1 MLTGPPPKFHGTRD
15 ILLFD
20 MYAGPWSAWFAYDRV
35 IGLLLVYAGLM
46 LAAPVTSYGRCAR
59 PARCSTWYCCRRRQ
73 PSGSV
78 SLSPFPGCSR
88 SRESRWWPRGGRSS
102 PGRAIGPLLRRQ
114 DGVVHRNEPRV
125 DSPLEWAETRSVKST
140 RTLRARV
147 ARTSRLSGSPSG
159 RTVGRR
165 RRRGQVTG
173 RKRTCRLSGTTPTS
187 TGCRSPTRRLAGL
200 HTMMQDAAATNHV
213 ERSPKCSNH
222 QRAGSD
228 RLAARSVTD
237 TRGAALRRGRH
248 GQIPRRSTDAERNA
262 RAGQGEL
269 QTDGTMAVEFV
280 QVGGKTSQR
289 LRGQQL
295 RLDRARHSGGQQ
307 RSALCCSSS

>member
-1 MLTGPPPKFHGTRD
+1 MNRSRTAAVVTWVYAAMFGVPAVPVAIFLAEQGRLPSLWG
-15 ILLFD
+15 LFD

-159 RTVGRR
+159 RLWADAGAVA
-165 RRRGQVTG
+165 
-173 RKRTCRLSGTTPTS
+173 KS
-187 TGCRSPTRRLAGL
+187 LAG
-200 HTMMQDAAATNHV
+200 
-213 ERSPKCSNH
+213 
-222 QRAGSD
+222 
-228 RLAARSVTD
+228 
-237 TRGAALRRGRH
+237 RGLVGYRE
-248 GQIPRRSTDAERNA
+248 PRRPALVAE
-262 RAGQGEL
+262 
-269 QTDGTMAVEFV
+269 
-280 QVGGKTSQR
+280 
-289 LRGQQL
+289 
-295 RLDRARHSGGQQ
+295 
-307 RSALCCSSS
+307 ALLADWRVCTP